1 MAAASTGALSFPG
14 FSSPKMED
22 HRLPRLRTGTAP
34 ASSSSSRVFSPLQGS
49 ELFHP
54 GVAGGAGAVQ
64 DGPISSDSAPACEAH
79 GHRDSGRAGP
89 VPEPTWSPCS
99 VEAYKPGVP
108 LSPGRVTL
116 QLPGGTR
123 HRTRLGGLAR
133 TWHCLEPPLL
143 APFPDLLPLR
153 ARPSNAR
160 HGPSI
165 PYKTIGQVLPR

>member
-22 HRLPRLRTGTAP
+22 HRLPRLHTGTAP

-89 VPEPTWSPCS
+89 VPEPTWSSCS
-99 VEAYKPGVP
+99 VEAHKPGV
-108 LSPGRVTL
+108 LC
-116 QLPGGTR
+116 LPGESLR
-123 HRTRLGGLAR
+123 SYPAGLA
-133 TWHCLEPPLL
+133 TGHVLVAWPAPGTVLNLPFLLHSPICCLSVRSQAMLGMV
-143 APFPDLLPLR
+143 R
-153 ARPSNAR
+153 RYHIRP
-160 HGPSI
+160 
-165 PYKTIGQVLPR
+165 